1 MIEVRSFI
9 WKRTVAFELT
19 LLNISLTHDAQSQ
32 GDRCMYLLT
41 FWPPGPEDLLKE
53 TSPSLRGIV
62 LAVNEASHFLASDW
76 S

>member
-1 MIEVRSFI
+1 MTRKHEVI
-9 WKRTVAFELT
+9 
-19 LLNISLTHDAQSQ
+19 
-32 GDRCMYLLT
+32 GDRWMYLLT

-76 S
+76 SWSEKSSETFDMVDERKGR